1 MRTAITHNLYEVDG
15 AVSATD
21 FASGPKLP
29 LGTLAGF
36 GPSDADVELYYV
48 EGNGGGP
55 GAPEDGNVVGEGDPQ
70 YEPAATDEAVVSF
83 GGTGPSTWVYV
94 KAASAL
100 RRGQAVVPAAVS
112 APRVVEAAAAALGS
126 ERVVV
131 IMGSGV
137 GAAEEAVTRLVAE
150 GEKVGLL
157 KVRLYR
163 PFSAERLLA
172 TLPDTVKTIGVLD
185 RTKEPGAD
193 GECAHGRAVDGS
205 EERLA
210 RAHGGATRGGAR
222 RDHGSGGCRHPLLR
236 LRHRRDSGPGHD
248 PGQTVHASLQKR
260 PAHVSDRT
268 KLCRHHQPG

>member
-112 APRVVEAAAAALGS
+112 TPRVVEAAGAAVGS
-126 ERVVV
+126 ERVVGV
-131 IMGSGV
+131 AQHNIAAGSWGWVLRSGAGV
-137 GAAEEAVTRLVAE
+137 VACDGIVGSITAGDGLILAGSAGTVTPAT
-150 GEKVGLL
+150 VGD
-157 KVRLYR
+157 
-163 PFSAERLLA
+163 A
-172 TLPDTVKTIGVLD
+172 TFGYALED
-185 RTKEPGAD
+185 
-193 GECAHGRAVDGS
+193 S
-205 EERLA
+205 
-210 RAHGGATRGGAR
+210 GATYDSVAGAPIAKAIL
-222 RDHGSGGCRHPLLR
+222 DCKG
-236 LRHRRDSGPGHD
+236 
-248 PGQTVHASLQKR
+248 
-260 PAHVSDRT
+260 
-268 KLCRHHQPG
+268 

>member
-94 KAASAL
+94 KADSAL

-112 APRVVEAAAAALGS
+112 APRVVEAAATALGS
-126 ERVVV
+126 ERVVGVAQHNIAAGSWGWVLRSGAGV
-131 IMGSGV
+131 IACNGSVTAGDGLILSLAGTAEPATV
-137 GAAEEAVTRLVAE
+137 GD
-150 GEKVGLL
+150 
-157 KVRLYR
+157 
-163 PFSAERLLA
+163 A
-172 TLPDTVKTIGVLD
+172 TIGYALEDNDATYDTVAGAQIAKAILD
-185 RTKEPGAD
+185 CKG
-193 GECAHGRAVDGS
+193 
-205 EERLA
+205 
-210 RAHGGATRGGAR
+210 
-222 RDHGSGGCRHPLLR
+222 
-236 LRHRRDSGPGHD
+236 
-248 PGQTVHASLQKR
+248 
-260 PAHVSDRT
+260 
-268 KLCRHHQPG
+268 